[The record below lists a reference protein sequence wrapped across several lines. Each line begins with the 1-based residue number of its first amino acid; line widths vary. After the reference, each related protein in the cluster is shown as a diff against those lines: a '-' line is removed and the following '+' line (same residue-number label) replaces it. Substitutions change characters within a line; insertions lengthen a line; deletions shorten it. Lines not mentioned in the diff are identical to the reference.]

1 MNRHKLFICQYII
14 LVSYT
19 GAITII
25 SITSY
30 IPQDRLN
37 RILNELIEL
46 ACLIKLSSL
55 IQALMDET
63 IGLYL

>member
-1 MNRHKLFICQYII
+1 MCQYII

-19 GAITII
+19 GTITIII